1 MRVIIEIDG
10 GVGGLGGAELLAI
23 VERSARAAIEYA
35 LMEAAR
41 RKAAPGVEEALR
53 DTIRVKLEEGSKGDG
68 SRE

>member
-1 MRVIIEIDG
+1 
-10 GVGGLGGAELLAI
+10 
-23 VERSARAAIEYA
+23 
-35 LMEAAR
+35 MEAAR